1 MTTPASVPPSW
12 ASAVANARP
21 QANQP
26 WYNKGTS
33 SVSLQLQLK
42 MFQAQQKSEQSLLK
56 QQKAQLA
63 KLKGKT
69 DKASKTA
76 ASKLQASIDHTQ
88 KALNDITAKVNT
100 TQNKYYESTGQYDK
114 LLTGTNRDAFMAL
127 ETLFKSYGLDSLAGK
142 IYSYVKNGYSA
153 DTISILLQDTP
164 EYKARFKGNEARV
177 KAGLPVLSPADY
189 INTENSYRQILRQSG
204 LPSGFYDSNDDFTD
218 WISKD
223 VSPTEVQSR
232 VDLAMQATA
241 LANPYFKAALN
252 QMGIDDGHMAAYFL
266 DPDKSL
272 PLLQK
277 AAATAAIG
285 GAALSQGLAFN
296 QAYAEQ
302 LATIGVTA
310 TQAEQGYQQVA
321 QELGTMQ
328 NLGALYGQ
336 KFGQA
341 EEEQSVFGTSAEAI
355 NAKASLVGR
364 EQGAFSGATGG
375 AAAGLNTS
383 KSPTSG

>member
-1 MTTPASVPPSW
+1 MTTPVPTSW
-12 ASAVANARP
+12 QTTVQQTVGAAG
-21 QANQP
+21 QP
-26 WYNKGTS
+26 WYTKGNNQVTI
-33 SVSLQLQLK
+33 QLQLK
-42 MFQAQQKSEQSLLK
+42 MYKARQKSEQQLLK
-56 QQKAQLA
+56 SQQAQLN

-69 DKASKTA
+69 DKASKASA
-76 ASKLQASIDHTQ
+76 ARLQASIKHTQ
-88 KALNDITAKVNT
+88 QQLNEITGKVNT
-100 TQNKYYESTGQYDK
+100 TQNKYYEVTGQYDK
-114 LLTGTNRDAFMAL
+114 LLTGTNRDAFLAL
-127 ETLFKSYGLDSLAGK
+127 ETLFKGYGLDSLAGK
-142 IYSYVKNGYSA
+142 IYGYVKNGYSA

-164 EYKARFKGNEARV
+164 EYKARFKGNEARL

-189 INTENSYRQILRQSG
+189 INTENAYRQTLRASG
-204 LPSGFYDSNDDFTD
+204 LPAGFYDSNDDFTD

-232 VDLAMQATA
+232 VDLATQATA
-241 LANPYFKAALN
+241 LANPYFKTALN

-266 DPDKSL
+266 DANKSL

-277 AAATAAIG
+277 AAATAAVG
-285 GAALSQGLAFN
+285 SAALSQGLAFN

-310 TQAEQGYQQVA
+310 TQAQQGYQQVA

-336 KFGQA
+336 RFGQA

-355 NAKASLVGR
+355 NAKAALVGR

-375 AAAGLNTS
+375 AQAGLNTS

>member
-12 ASAVANARP
+12 ASAVANVRA

-42 MFQAQQKSEQSLLK
+42 MYQARQKSEQSLLK
-56 QQKAQLA
+56 QQQAQLA

-69 DKASKTA
+69 DKASKASA
-76 ASKLQASIDHTQ
+76 ARLQASINHTQ

-142 IYSYVKNGYSA
+142 IYNYVKNGYSA

-164 EYKARFKGNEARV
+164 EYKARFKGNEARL

-204 LPSGFYDSNDDFTD
+204 LPSGFYDSNDDFTN

-232 VDLAMQATA
+232 VDLATQATA
-241 LANPYFKAALN
+241 LANPYFKTALN

-285 GAALSQGLAFN
+285 GAALSQGLTFN
-296 QAYAEQ
+296 QGYAEQ

-310 TQAEQGYQQVA
+310 TQAQQGYQQVA

-355 NAKASLVGR
+355 NKKAALVGR
-364 EQGAFSGATGG
+364 EQGSFSGATGG
-375 AAAGLNTS
+375 AAAGLNQS

>member
-1 MTTPASVPPSW
+1 MTTPVPTSW
-12 ASAVANARP
+12 QTTVQQTVGAAG
-21 QANQP
+21 QP
-26 WYNKGTS
+26 WYSKGNNQVTI
-33 SVSLQLQLK
+33 QLQLK
-42 MFQAQQKSEQSLLK
+42 MYKARQKSEQQLLK
-56 QQKAQLA
+56 SQQAQLN

-69 DKASKTA
+69 DKASKASA
-76 ASKLQASIDHTQ
+76 ARLQASIKHTQ
-88 KALNDITAKVNT
+88 QQLNEITGKVNT
-100 TQNKYYESTGQYDK
+100 TQNKYYEVTGQYDK
-114 LLTGTNRDAFMAL
+114 LLTGTNRDAFLAL
-127 ETLFKSYGLDSLAGK
+127 ETLFKGYGLDSLAGK
-142 IYSYVKNGYSA
+142 IYGYVKNGYSA

-164 EYKARFKGNEARV
+164 EYKARFKGNEARL

-189 INTENSYRQILRQSG
+189 INTENAYRQTLRASG
-204 LPSGFYDSNDDFTD
+204 LPTGFYDSNDDFTD

-232 VDLAMQATA
+232 VDLATQATA
-241 LANPYFKAALN
+241 LANPYFKTALN

-266 DPDKSL
+266 DANKSL

-277 AAATAAIG
+277 AAATAAVG
-285 GAALSQGLAFN
+285 SAALSQGLAFN

-310 TQAEQGYQQVA
+310 TQAQQGYQQVA
-321 QELGTMQ
+321 QELGTMR
-328 NLGALYGQ
+328 NLGAMYGQ
-336 KFGQA
+336 QFGQA

-355 NAKASLVGR
+355 NAKAALVGR

-375 AAAGLNTS
+375 AQAGLNTS

>member
-1 MTTPASVPPSW
+1 MTTPVPASW
-12 ASAVANARP
+12 TDAVQQVRS
-21 QANQP
+21 QATMP
-26 WYNKGTS
+26 WYTKGNNGPM
-33 SVSLQLQLK
+33 LQIQLK
-42 MFQAQQKSEQSLLK
+42 MYQAQQKSKQALLK
-56 QQKAQLA
+56 SLQAQQA
-63 KLKGKT
+63 KYKGKT
-69 DKASKTA
+69 DANSKAAYKRLQNQINTA
-76 ASKLQASIDHTQ
+76 Q
-88 KALNDITAKVNT
+88 KSLNDVTVKVNT
-100 TQNKYYESTGQYDK
+100 TQNKYYEVTGQYDK
-114 LLTGTNRDAFMAL
+114 LLQGSNRDAFMAL

-142 IYSYVKNGYSA
+142 IYDYVKNGYSA

-164 EYKARFKGNEARV
+164 EYKARFKANDARL

-189 INTENSYRQILRQSG
+189 INTENAYRQILRQSG
-204 LPSGFYDSNDDFTD
+204 LPNGFYDSTDDFTN
-218 WISKD
+218 WLSKD

-232 VDLAMQATA
+232 ADLATQATA
-241 LANPYFKAALN
+241 LANPAYKQALN

-285 GAALSQGLAFN
+285 GAAIGSGLAFN

-310 TQAEQGYQQVA
+310 TQAQQGYQQVA
-321 QELGTMQ
+321 NELGTMR
-328 NLGALYGQ
+328 NLGAMYGQ
-336 KFGQA
+336 QFGQA
-341 EEEQSVFGTSAEAI
+341 EEEQSVFGTSAEAVQ
-355 NAKASLVGR
+355 AKANLVGR
-364 EQGAFSGATGG
+364 EQGAFSGQAGG

>member
-1 MTTPASVPPSW
+1 MTTPAQVPPSW
-12 ASAVANARP
+12 ASAVAKVRA
-21 QANQP
+21 ASGQP
-26 WYNKGTS
+26 WYAKGDN
-33 SVSLQLQLK
+33 SVTLQLQLK
-42 MFQAQQKSEQSLLK
+42 MYEARQKSEQDLLK
-56 QQKAQLA
+56 KQQAQLA

-69 DKASKTA
+69 DKASKASA
-76 ASKLQASIDHTQ
+76 ARLQASINHTQ
-88 KALNDITAKVNT
+88 KSLNDITAKVNT
-100 TQNKYYESTGQYDK
+100 IQNKYYEVTGQYDK

-127 ETLFKSYGLDSLAGK
+127 ETLFKSYGLESLAGR
-142 IYSYVKNGYSA
+142 IYGYVKNGYSA

-164 EYKARFKGNEARV
+164 EYKARFKGNEARL

-189 INTENSYRQILRQSG
+189 INTENAYRQALRASG

-232 VDLAMQATA
+232 VDLATQATA
-241 LANPYFKAALN
+241 LANPYFKKALN

-285 GAALSQGLAFN
+285 GAALGQGLTFN

-310 TQAEQGYQQVA
+310 TQAQQGYQQVA
-321 QELGTMQ
+321 QELSTMQ

-355 NAKASLVGR
+355 NAKAALVGR
-364 EQGAFSGATGG
+364 EQGSFSGATGG
-375 AAAGLNTS
+375 AAAGLNQS

>member
-1 MTTPASVPPSW
+1 MTTPAQVPPSW
-12 ASAVANARP
+12 AAAVAKVRA
-21 QANQP
+21 AAGQP
-26 WYNKGTS
+26 WYAKGDN
-33 SVSLQLQLK
+33 SVTLQLQLK
-42 MFQAQQKSEQSLLK
+42 MYQARQKSEQALLK
-56 QQKAQLA
+56 QQQAQYN
-63 KLKGKT
+63 KIKGKT
-69 DKASKTA
+69 DKASKASA
-76 ASKLQASIDHTQ
+76 ARLKASIDHTQ
-88 KALNDITAKVNT
+88 KSLNDITTQVNS
-100 TQNKYYESTGQYDK
+100 TQNKYYEVTGQYDK

-127 ETLFKSYGLDSLAGK
+127 ETLFKSYGLESLAGK
-142 IYSYVKNGYSA
+142 IYGYVKNGYSA

-164 EYKARFKGNEARV
+164 EYKQRFKANDARL

-189 INTENSYRQILRQSG
+189 INTENAYRQILRQSG
-204 LPSGFYDSNDDFTD
+204 LPSGFYDSSDDFTN
-218 WISKD
+218 WLSKD

-232 VDLAMQATA
+232 TDLATQATA
-241 LANPYFKAALN
+241 LANPAYKQALN

-285 GAALSQGLAFN
+285 GAALGQGLTFN

-310 TQAEQGYQQVA
+310 TQAQQGYQQVA
-321 QELGTMQ
+321 NELGTMQ
-328 NLGALYGQ
+328 NLGQMYGQ

-341 EEEQSVFGTSAEAI
+341 EEEQSVFGTSAEAVA
-355 NAKASLVGR
+355 AKANLIGQER
-364 EQGAFSGATGG
+364 GAFSGQSGTARGG
-375 AAAGLNTS
+375 LSQS

>member
-1 MTTPASVPPSW
+1 MTTPVPTSW
-12 ASAVANARP
+12 QTAAQQAVGAAG
-21 QANQP
+21 QP
-26 WYNKGTS
+26 WYAKGDNGPT
-33 SVSLQLQLK
+33 LQMQVK
-42 MFQAQQKSEQSLLK
+42 MYKARQTSEQALLK
-56 QQKAQLA
+56 QQQGQLA
-63 KLKGKT
+63 SLKKKT
-69 DKASKTA
+69 DKASQA
-76 ASKLQASIDHTQ
+76 AAKRLESSIKHTQ
-88 KALNDITAKVNT
+88 QVLNDITGKLNS
-100 TQNKYYESTGQYDK
+100 TQNKYYEVTGQYDK
-114 LLTGTNRDAFMAL
+114 LLTGANRDAFMAL
-127 ETLFKSYGLDSLAGK
+127 ETLFKSYGLESLAGK
-142 IYSYVKNGYSA
+142 IYDYVKNGYSS

-164 EYKARFKGNEARV
+164 EYKQRFKANDARL

-189 INTENSYRQILRQSG
+189 INTENAYRQILRQSG
-204 LPSGFYDSNDDFTD
+204 LPTGFYDSNDDFTN
-218 WISKD
+218 WLSKD

-232 VDLAMQATA
+232 ADLATQATA
-241 LANPYFKAALN
+241 LANPAYKQALN
-252 QMGIDDGHMAAYFL
+252 QMGIDDGHLAAYFL

-285 GAALSQGLAFN
+285 GAALGQGLTFN

-310 TQAEQGYQQVA
+310 AQAQQGYQQVA
-321 QELGTMQ
+321 SELGTMR
-328 NLGALYGQ
+328 NLGAMYGQ
-336 KFGQA
+336 QFGQG

-355 NAKASLVGR
+355 QKKSQLVGK

>member
-1 MTTPASVPPSW
+1 MTTPVPTSW
-12 ASAVANARP
+12 QTTVQQTVGAAG
-21 QANQP
+21 QP
-26 WYNKGTS
+26 WYTKGNNQVTI
-33 SVSLQLQLK
+33 QLQLK
-42 MFQAQQKSEQSLLK
+42 MYKARQKSEQQLLK
-56 QQKAQLA
+56 SQQAQLN

-69 DKASKTA
+69 DKASKASA
-76 ASKLQASIDHTQ
+76 ARLQASIKHTQ
-88 KALNDITAKVNT
+88 QQLNEITGKVNT
-100 TQNKYYESTGQYDK
+100 TQNKYYEVTGQYDK
-114 LLTGTNRDAFMAL
+114 LLTGTNRDAFLAL
-127 ETLFKSYGLDSLAGK
+127 ETLFKGYGLDSLAGK
-142 IYSYVKNGYSA
+142 IYGYVKNGYSA

-164 EYKARFKGNEARV
+164 EYKARFKGNEARL

-189 INTENSYRQILRQSG
+189 INTENAYRQTLRASG
-204 LPSGFYDSNDDFTD
+204 LPTGFYDSNDDFTD

-232 VDLAMQATA
+232 VDLATQATA
-241 LANPYFKAALN
+241 LANPYFKTALN

-266 DPDKSL
+266 DANKSL

-277 AAATAAIG
+277 AAATAAVG
-285 GAALSQGLAFN
+285 SAALSQGLAFN

-310 TQAEQGYQQVA
+310 TQAQQGYQQVA
-321 QELGTMQ
+321 QELGTMR
-328 NLGALYGQ
+328 NLGAIYGQ
-336 KFGQA
+336 RFGQV

-355 NAKASLVGR
+355 NAKAALVGR

-375 AAAGLNTS
+375 AQAGLNTS

>member
-1 MTTPASVPPSW
+1 MTTPTVPTSWQTATANIKASGD
-12 ASAVANARP
+12 R
-21 QANQP
+21 P
-26 WYNKGTS
+26 WYAKGDN
-33 SVSLQLQLK
+33 SVTLQMQLK
-42 MFQAQQKSEQSLLK
+42 MYKARQTSEQNLLK
-56 QQKAQLA
+56 QQQAQYN
-63 KLKGKT
+63 KIKGKT
-69 DKASKTA
+69 DA
-76 ASKLQASIDHTQ
+76 ASKAAQARLQASIAHTQ
-88 KALNDITAKVNT
+88 AQLNSITAKVNT
-100 TQNKYYESTGQYDK
+100 TQNKYYEVTGQYDK
-114 LLTGTNRDAFMAL
+114 LLSGTNRDAFLAI
-127 ETLFKSYGLDSLAGK
+127 ETLFKSYGLESLAGK
-142 IYSYVKNGYSA
+142 IYDYVKNGYSA

-164 EYKARFKGNEARV
+164 EYKQRFKGNEARL

-189 INTENSYRQILRQSG
+189 INTENAYRQILRQSG
-204 LPSGFYDSNDDFTD
+204 LPAGFYDSTDDFTN

-232 VDLAMQATA
+232 ADLATQATA
-241 LANPYFKAALN
+241 LANPAYKLALN

-285 GAALSQGLAFN
+285 GAALGQGLTFN

-310 TQAEQGYQQVA
+310 TQAQQGYQQVA
-321 QELGTMQ
+321 AELGTMQ
-328 NLGALYGQ
+328 NLGAMYGQ
-336 KFGQA
+336 QFGQA

-355 NAKASLVGR
+355 NKKAQLVGR

-375 AAAGLNTS
+375 AAGGLTQS
-383 KSPTSG
+383 KAPTSG

>member
-1 MTTPASVPPSW
+1 MTTPAQS
-12 ASAVANARP
+12 NDG
-21 QANQP
+21 QP
-26 WYNKGTS
+26 WYAQGSN
-33 SVSLQLQLK
+33 SVTLQVQLK
-42 MFQAQQKSEQSLLK
+42 VYQAQQKSRQSMLK
-56 QQKAQLA
+56 QQQGQLN

-69 DKASKTA
+69 DKASKAA
-76 ASKLQASIDHTQ
+76 ASRLQASINETQ
-88 KALNDITAKVNT
+88 KQLNTITTKVNT
-100 TQNKYYESTGQYDK
+100 TQNKYYEVTGQYDK

-127 ETLFKSYGLDSLAGK
+127 ETLFKGYGLDSLAGK
-142 IYSYVKNGYSA
+142 IYDYVKNGYSA

-164 EYKARFKGNEARV
+164 EYKARFKGNEARL

-189 INTENSYRQILRQSG
+189 INTENAYRQILRQSG
-204 LPSGFYDSNDDFTD
+204 LPSGFYDSTDDFTD

-232 VDLAMQATA
+232 TDLATQATA
-241 LANPYFKAALN
+241 LANPAYKLALN

-285 GAALSQGLAFN
+285 GAALGQGLTFN

-310 TQAEQGYQQVA
+310 TQAQQGYQQVA
-321 QELGTMQ
+321 QELGTMK
-328 NLGALYGQ
+328 NLGQIYGQ
-336 KFGQA
+336 QFGQA

-355 NAKASLVGR
+355 QKKAALVGR
-364 EQGAFSGATGG
+364 EQGAFSGAAGG
-375 AAAGLNTS
+375 AASGLNTS

>member
-1 MTTPASVPPSW
+1 MSTPA
-12 ASAVANARP
+12 
-21 QANQP
+21 P
-26 WYNKGTS
+26 WYAQGDS
-33 SVSLQLQLK
+33 SVALQLQLK
-42 MFQAQQKSEQSLLK
+42 MYQVRQKSQQALLK
-56 QQKAQLA
+56 QQQAQLS

-69 DKASKTA
+69 DGASKA
-76 ASKLQASIDHTQ
+76 AAGRLQKSIDWTQ
-88 KALNDITAKVNT
+88 KQLNDISSKVNT
-100 TQNKYYESTGQYDK
+100 TQNKYYETTGQYDK
-114 LLTGTNRDAFMAL
+114 LLTGANRDAFMAL
-127 ETLFKSYGLDSLAGK
+127 ETLFKGYGLDSLAGK
-142 IYSYVKNGYSA
+142 IYDYTKNGYSA

-164 EYKARFKGNEARV
+164 EYKARFKANEARL

-189 INTENSYRQILRQSG
+189 INTENAYRQILRQSG
-204 LPSGFYDSNDDFTD
+204 LPSGFYDSTDDFTN
-218 WISKD
+218 WLSKD

-232 VDLAMQATA
+232 TDLATQATA
-241 LANPYFKAALN
+241 LANPAYKAALN

-285 GAALSQGLAFN
+285 GAALGQGLTFN

-310 TQAEQGYQQVA
+310 TQAQQGYQQVA

-328 NLGALYGQ
+328 NLGAMYGQ
-336 KFGQA
+336 QFGQA
-341 EEEQSVFGTSAEAI
+341 EEEQSAFGTSAEAI
-355 NAKASLVGR
+355 NKKASLVGR

-375 AAAGLNTS
+375 AASGLNTS

>member
-1 MTTPASVPPSW
+1 MTTPVPTSW
-12 ASAVANARP
+12 QTTVQQTVGAAG
-21 QANQP
+21 QP
-26 WYNKGTS
+26 WYTKGNNQVTI
-33 SVSLQLQLK
+33 QLQLK
-42 MFQAQQKSEQSLLK
+42 MYKARQKSEQQLLK
-56 QQKAQLA
+56 SQQAQLN

-69 DKASKTA
+69 DKASKASA
-76 ASKLQASIDHTQ
+76 ARLQASIKHTQ
-88 KALNDITAKVNT
+88 QQLNEITGKVNT
-100 TQNKYYESTGQYDK
+100 TQNKYYEVTGQYDK
-114 LLTGTNRDAFMAL
+114 LLTGTNRDAFLAL
-127 ETLFKSYGLDSLAGK
+127 ETLFKGYGLDSLAGK
-142 IYSYVKNGYSA
+142 IYGYVKNGYSA

-164 EYKARFKGNEARV
+164 EYKARFKGNEARL

-189 INTENSYRQILRQSG
+189 INTENAYRQTLRASG
-204 LPSGFYDSNDDFTD
+204 LPAGFYDSNDDFTD

-232 VDLAMQATA
+232 VDLATQATA
-241 LANPYFKAALN
+241 LANPYFKTALN

-266 DPDKSL
+266 DANKSL

-277 AAATAAIG
+277 AAATAAVG
-285 GAALSQGLAFN
+285 SAALSQGLAFN

-310 TQAEQGYQQVA
+310 TQAQQGYQQVA
-321 QELGTMQ
+321 QELGTMR
-328 NLGALYGQ
+328 NLGAMYGQ
-336 KFGQA
+336 QFGQA

-355 NAKASLVGR
+355 NAKAALVGR

-375 AAAGLNTS
+375 AQAGLNTS

>member
-1 MTTPASVPPSW
+1 MTTPIQVPPSW
-12 ASAVANARP
+12 ASAVAGRRDP
-21 QANQP
+21 SGQP
-26 WYNKGTS
+26 WYAKGNNQ
-33 SVSLQLQLK
+33 VALQVQLK
-42 MFQAQQKSEQSLLK
+42 MYQERQRSEQQLLRS
-56 QQKAQLA
+56 QQQQLA
-63 KLKGKT
+63 KLKGRT
-69 DKASKTA
+69 DKGSKA
-76 ASKLQASIDHTQ
+76 QAIRLEASIKHTQ
-88 KALNDITAKVNT
+88 QQLNEIKTKVTT
-100 TQNKYYESTGQYDK
+100 TQNKYYEVTGQYDK

-127 ETLFKSYGLDSLAGK
+127 ESLFKSYGLESLAGK
-142 IYSYVKNGYSA
+142 IYGYVKNGYSA

-164 EYKARFKGNEARV
+164 EYKSRFKGNEARL

-189 INTENSYRQILRQSG
+189 INTENAYRQTLRASG
-204 LPSGFYDSNDDFTD
+204 LPTGFYDSNDDFTD

-223 VSPTEVQSR
+223 VSPTEVQNR
-232 VDLAMQATA
+232 VDLATQATA
-241 LANPYFKAALN
+241 LANPFYKAALN
-252 QMGIDDGHMAAYFL
+252 QLGIDDGHMAAYFL
-266 DPDKSL
+266 DADKSL

-277 AAATAAIG
+277 AAATAAVG
-285 GAALSQGLAFN
+285 SAALSQGLAFN

-310 TQAEQGYQQVA
+310 TQAQQGYQQVA

-355 NAKASLVGR
+355 NAKAALVGR

-375 AAAGLNTS
+375 AQAGLNTS

>member
-1 MTTPASVPPSW
+1 MTTPAQSGSG
-12 ASAVANARP
+12 S
-21 QANQP
+21 P
-26 WYNKGTS
+26 WYSQGDS
-33 SVSLQLQLK
+33 SVALQIQLK
-42 MFQAQQKSEQSLLK
+42 MYKVRQKSQQQLLKSQQAQLN
-56 QQKAQLA
+56 

-69 DKASKTA
+69 DNASKA
-76 ASKLQASIDHTQ
+76 AAGRLQASINFTQ
-88 KALNDITAKVNT
+88 KSLNEITTKVNS
-100 TQNKYYESTGQYDK
+100 TQNKYYQTTGQYDK
-114 LLTGTNRDAFMAL
+114 LLTGANRDAFMAL
-127 ETLFKSYGLDSLAGK
+127 QTLFKGYGLDALAGK
-142 IYSYVKNGYSA
+142 IFDYVKNGYSA

-164 EYKARFKGNEARV
+164 EYKQRFKANEARL

-189 INTENSYRQILRQSG
+189 INTENAYRQILRQSG
-204 LPSGFYDSNDDFTD
+204 LPSGFYDSTDDFTN
-218 WISKD
+218 WLSKD

-232 VDLAMQATA
+232 TDLATQATA
-241 LANPYFKAALN
+241 LANPAYKLALN

-285 GAALSQGLAFN
+285 GAALGQGLTFN

-310 TQAEQGYQQVA
+310 TQAQQGYQQVA
-321 QELGTMQ
+321 QELGTMK
-328 NLGALYGQ
+328 NLGQLYGQ
-336 KFGQA
+336 QFGQA

-355 NAKASLVGR
+355 NKKAALVGR
-364 EQGAFSGATGG
+364 EQGAFSGQAGG